1 MGQITSFAIFISIIL
16 LLSFAMNFYVFARL
30 YGLFKIKKDFAFW
43 AVVIICAVSLIA
55 ASIFQF
61 FSGNIVSSI
70 VYAVSAGWYG
80 ILWLLFSA
88 LIVYEILRLFIKIK
102 PSAAG
107 TLIITVVMLAAV
119 YSVINAQLIH
129 IKRLKIPGPADMNIV
144 QLSDIHIGSVSVN
157 FLERIID
164 KTNAL
169 NPDLV
174 LITGDLVDN
183 YNASTQK
190 AIGLLKNLKAPVL
203 FVTGNHERYV
213 GPARVKKSLTEA
225 NVKVLNNQLVDYGQ
239 IQVIGVDYNDDEKDL
254 EYTVEGLNIDKS
266 KFCILMSHRPVKL
279 ETLFKTGID
288 LALTGHTH
296 AGQIFPFN
304 YIVGLFHPYLSSLQ
318 NHNNTYIYGTSG
330 TGTWGP
336 RMRLGSRS
344 EIVLLEIRK
353 EIIDSLNQSTSTTA
367 GQ

>member
-1 MGQITSFAIFISIIL
+1 MSRIYSFTIFISIVL

-30 YGLFKIKKDFAFW
+30 CGLFKIKKDLVFW
-43 AVVIICAVSLIA
+43 AVVIICTVSLIA
-55 ASIFQF
+55 ASIFQS
-61 FSGNIVSSI
+61 FSGNIVSRI
-70 VYAVSAGWYG
+70 AYAVSAGWYG
-80 ILWLLFSA
+80 ILWLLFSS
-88 LIVYEILRLFIKIK
+88 LIVYEIIRLFIKIK

-107 TLIITVVMLAAV
+107 TLIIIVVTIAAA
-119 YSVINAQLIH
+119 YSIINAQLIR
-129 IKRLKIPGPADMNIV
+129 IKSLTIPGPIDSNIV

-157 FLERIID
+157 FVKRIID

-183 YNASTQK
+183 YNESTQK

-213 GPARVKKSLTEA
+213 GSDRVKKSLTA
-225 NVKVLNNQLVDYGQ
+225 SNVKVLNNQLTDYGQ
-239 IQVIGVDYNDDEKDL
+239 IQIIGIDYNDNEKD
-254 EYTVEGLNIDKS
+254 VEQIVESLNVEDS
-266 KFCILMSHRPVKL
+266 KFCILMCHRPVKSEML
-279 ETLFKTGID
+279 SRHGIN

-296 AGQIFPFN
+296 SGQIFPFN
-304 YIVGLFHPYLSSLQ
+304 YIVGLFYPYLSGLQ

-336 RMRLGSRS
+336 RMRLGSRN
-344 EIVLLEIRK
+344 EIVLLKIRK
-353 EIIDSLNQSTSTTA
+353 ILDSHPQD
-367 GQ
+367 